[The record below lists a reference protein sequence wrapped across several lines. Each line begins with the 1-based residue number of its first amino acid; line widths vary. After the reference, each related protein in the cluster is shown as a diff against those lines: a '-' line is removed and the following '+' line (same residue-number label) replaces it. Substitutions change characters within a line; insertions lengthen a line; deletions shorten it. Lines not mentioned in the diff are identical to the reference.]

1 MNKPKHPMP
10 DHNREKIIMRH
21 ILEVRLKTRMFSFF
35 DFKGEMLD
43 FLVSKLK
50 AENIRVSQE
59 GARIDVASKDLKE
72 DFFFSVENFG
82 FQIEASVSFED
93 FRQKVDK
100 ILDSLSKFEKYKI
113 GTINRIGTKSIILY
127 HRRGDTFETA
137 KNMFRDKLFA
147 DFGDFQTK
155 TNTELSDVA
164 YFFEVKKDGGIAN
177 IQTGPVT
184 KDEAIAKYFDGK
196 EFYKNFDRNNGFL
209 FSIDFGKVEEKTID
223 IETLK
228 AEVKSG
234 ISNVESILTGL
245 KVYLSE

>member
-1 MNKPKHPMP
+1 MIN
-10 DHNREKIIMRH
+10 HNRERIIMRH
-21 ILEVRLKTRMFSFF
+21 ILEVRLKRRMFSFF

-50 AENIRVSQE
+50 AENIRVSNN
-59 GARIDVASKDLKE
+59 GTRIDVASKDFKE
-72 DFFFSVENFG
+72 VFFFSLENFG
-82 FQIEASVSFED
+82 FQIEASTSFDD

-100 ILDSLSKFEKYKI
+100 ILDCLNEFEKYKI
-113 GTINRIGTKSIILY
+113 GTINRIGTRSIILY

-137 KNMFRDKLFA
+137 KNIFRDKLFA

-164 YFFEVKKDGGIAN
+164 YFFDVKKDGGIAN

-184 KDEAIAKYFDGK
+184 KDEAIAKYFDSQV
-196 EFYKNFDRNNGFL
+196 FYKDFDRNNGFL
-209 FSIDFGKVEEKTID
+209 FSIDFAPIEEKTID

-228 AEVKSG
+228 TEIDSG
-234 ISNVESILTGL
+234 ISNVEAILTGL
-245 KVYLSE
+245 KAYLSE